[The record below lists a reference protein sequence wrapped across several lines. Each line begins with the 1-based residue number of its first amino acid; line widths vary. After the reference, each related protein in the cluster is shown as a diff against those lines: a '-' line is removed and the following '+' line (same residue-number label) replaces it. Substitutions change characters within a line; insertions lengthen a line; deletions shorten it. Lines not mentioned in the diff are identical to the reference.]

1 MSRRSITRHI
11 YQTYQVLWDV
21 LQPLELKPP
30 TKDQWFKIAR
40 RFGDLWDF
48 PFAVGAIDGKH
59 IALNHN
65 APTKSGS
72 MYYCYKGFP
81 SIVLMAVSDAD
92 SCFILVDCGQ
102 YGRIS
107 DAGVYRTS
115 QISKLLKEGKLNIPT
130 SEFKV
135 NSTRKTIP
143 FMIVGDE
150 AFPLKTYL
158 LKPYA
163 AKTLDQEKRIYNY
176 RHSRARRT
184 VECAFGILAK
194 KFEIFQ
200 RPLRVEPDKAVL
212 LTNAALVLHN
222 FIRRRDGRM
231 VDRTADVTYEVV
243 EGQGRGMF
251 PLEAP
256 THGGRPSAEAMAIR
270 DSVKTFFNDPQG
282 GTVPWQHENVFRNVI
297 ANEID

>member
-1 MSRRSITRHI
+1 MTVPFHMSRRSITRHI
-11 YQTYQVLWDV
+11 YQTCQVLWDV

-59 IALNHN
+59 IALN
-65 APTKSGS
+65 APPKSGS

-92 SCFILVDCGQ
+92 SCFILVVCGQ
-102 YGRIS
+102 YGRLS

-115 QISKLLKEGKLNIPT
+115 QISKLLEEGKLNIPT

-135 NSTRKTIP
+135 NSTERTIP

-150 AFPLKTYL
+150 TFPLKTYL

-163 AKTLDQEKRIYNY
+163 AKTLDQEKRIYIY
-176 RHSRARRT
+176 RHSRARRL

-194 KFEIFQ
+194 K
-200 RPLRVEPDKAVL
+200 A
-212 LTNAALVLHN
+212 
-222 FIRRRDGRM
+222 
-231 VDRTADVTYEVV
+231 
-243 EGQGRGMF
+243 
-251 PLEAP
+251 
-256 THGGRPSAEAMAIR
+256 
-270 DSVKTFFNDPQG
+270 
-282 GTVPWQHENVFRNVI
+282 
-297 ANEID
+297 

>member
-1 MSRRSITRHI
+1 MTVPFHMSRRSITRHI
-11 YQTYQVLWDV
+11 YQTCQVLWDV
-21 LQPLELKPP
+21 LQPLELKSP
-30 TKDQWFKIAR
+30 TKHQWFKIAT

-48 PFAVGAIDGKH
+48 PFAVEAIDGKH
-59 IALNHN
+59 IALN
-65 APTKSGS
+65 APPKSGS

-115 QISKLLKEGKLNIPT
+115 QISKLLEEGKLNIPT

-135 NSTRKTIP
+135 NSTERTIP

-184 VECAFGILAK
+184 VECAFSILAK
-194 KFEIFQ
+194 KFKIFQ
-200 RPLRVEPDKAVL
+200 RPLRVEPNKAVL
-212 LTNAALVLHN
+212 LTDAALVLHN
-222 FIRRRDGRM
+222 FIRRRGGRM
-231 VDRTADVTYEVV
+231 VDRTG
-243 EGQGRGMF
+243 EGTGERHVSLGS
-251 PLEAP
+251 
-256 THGGRPSAEAMAIR
+256 THAWRT
-270 DSVKTFFNDPQG
+270 TFC
-282 GTVPWQHENVFRNVI
+282 
-297 ANEID
+297 

>member
-1 MSRRSITRHI
+1 MFVLLPVFAWFLGNAGLAEAVLKSLEIQVDWCPSGWIRSLSTRTCIKLFHNKV
-11 YQTYQVLWDV
+11 TW
-21 LQPLELKPP
+21 K
-30 TKDQWFKIAR
+30 KAR
-40 RFGDLWDF
+40 EHCQLNGGDLVKIKD
-48 PFAVGAIDGKH
+48 H
-59 IALNHN
+59 ETN
-65 APTKSGS
+65 
-72 MYYCYKGFP
+72 
-81 SIVLMAVSDAD
+81 
-92 SCFILVDCGQ
+92 ILVGHQVQQ
-102 YGRIS
+102 YPEQVFSFGLVQVATEWHWLDEAS
-107 DAGVYRTS
+107 P
-115 QISKLLKEGKLNIPT
+115 LLEEGKLNIPT

-135 NSTRKTIP
+135 NTTRRTIP

-194 KFEIFQ
+194 KFGIFQ
-200 RPLRVEPDKAVL
+200 SPLRVEPDKAVL

-222 FIRRRDGRM
+222 FIRRRDGCM
-231 VDRTADVTYEVV
+231 VDRTSDVTYEVV

-251 PLEAP
+251 ALEAP
-256 THGGRPSAEAMAIR
+256 THGGRSSAEAMAIL

-282 GTVPWQHENVFRNVI
+282 GNVPWQHENVFRIVI